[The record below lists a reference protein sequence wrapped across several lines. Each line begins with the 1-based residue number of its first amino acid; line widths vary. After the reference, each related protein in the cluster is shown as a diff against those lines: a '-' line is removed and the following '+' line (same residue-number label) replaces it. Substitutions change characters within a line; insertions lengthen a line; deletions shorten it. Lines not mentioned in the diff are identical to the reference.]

1 MYKCQDIVLVFVTI
15 KRVISYARLNL
26 FLNFENMIQ
35 NTLSFSSRRQFNTS
49 KRSIF
54 EKQSERSILKIS
66 RRIPKKKKIQ
76 SIKKKKF
83 TFNIIEYRQHC
94 FNRSFPYFLS
104 FLHFHKF
111 FLIKRI
117 NPFFRI
123 STFYLLSFPLVDE

>member
-1 MYKCQDIVLVFVTI
+1 MTI

-66 RRIPKKKKIQ
+66 RRIPKKKIQ

-83 TFNIIEYRQHC
+83 TFTIIEYRQHC

-104 FLHFHKF
+104 FLHFFTNF
-111 FLIKRI
+111 FLLNALIHSFESVHFIYSRS
-117 NPFFRI
+117 PL
-123 STFYLLSFPLVDE
+123 STNNLKGWKS